1 MDGTA
6 VAYGFI
12 HFDLFQDSGFSIFHF
27 NIRFLN
33 LYFTDVVGVQEVQDI
48 PAEGK
53 GSGHQDKNQG
63 KSDYRGP
70 RNDAFHLSFLR
81 FCLQRALNGALKG
94 FRRRLKAVFPV
105 QFFHPSHLLFQ
116 QNA

>member
-53 GSGHQDKNQG
+53 GCGHQGQDQSN
-63 KSDYRGP
+63 SDHRGSRDYP
-70 RNDAFHLSFLR
+70 FHLFFLLG
-81 FCLQRALNGALKG
+81 LQRIPDGGLKS
-94 FRRRLKAVFPV
+94 FRGRLKAVFPI